1 MPNLDPSYL
10 DAPAIPAPAGHVSD
24 FEHPGGI
31 HRLAYF
37 AIILC
42 GALAALSSLFRI
54 ASRIMKKPRHIGI
67 GDFLLVAALGLYS
80 GFLYLCYE
88 IARFPGFLVHE
99 WNIRLRDTVDF
110 SWRLHLASN
119 FYGLTLL
126 CLKLAILIDWLHLF
140 NPRMQRNT
148 VFWTIHVLLIMNTIY
163 YISAF
168 FLDRFRC
175 SPIEKTW
182 NPLYVGGSCPIDAN
196 ALNIVSSLLNLISDF
211 IILLLPQWII
221 WRLNLTKAK
230 KLGASLLFVI
240 GIFATACGIARMVY
254 SIETLYSKD
263 YTYIYTTVGLW
274 SLGELTSGFLVIG
287 VPSIPKVYRS
297 LYSQPD
303 SIVHTMATRLRGTR
317 TADSGGG
324 AGRAHHVE
332 SGSGSANLPSWF
344 TPRPSSQSRDMWN
357 ITRDDGYGLLPDQHG
372 RAAYVEA
379 YPDPA
384 SSVELPEYAIIR
396 ETRVQISSQP
406 RLYSDG
412 SIKWQD
418 PK

>member
-1 MPNLDPSYL
+1 MSTSNSSYL

-24 FEHPGGI
+24 FENTGGI

-42 GALAALSSLFRI
+42 GVLAAFSSLLRI
-54 ASRIMKKPRHIGI
+54 ASRIIIKPRHIGI
-67 GDFLLVAALGLYS
+67 EDFFLVSAFGLYS

-88 IARFPGFLVHE
+88 IAIFPGFLVHA
-99 WNIRLRDTVDF
+99 WNVRLRDMVDF
-110 SWRLHLASN
+110 AWRLHLASN

-148 VFWTIHVLLIMNTIY
+148 MFWTILVLLIVNTIY

-175 SPIEKTW
+175 NPVEKTW

-211 IILLLPQWII
+211 IILLLPQWVI
-221 WRLNLTKAK
+221 WRLNLSKPK
-230 KLGASLLFVI
+230 KMGASLLFVI

-254 SIETLYSKD
+254 SIETLSSKD
-263 YTYIYTTVGLW
+263 LTHIYTTVGLW

-287 VPSIPKVYRS
+287 VPAVPKVYRS
-297 LYSQPD
+297 LKSK
-303 SIVHTMATRLRGTR
+303 SKTVLHTTTSRLRGTR
-317 TADSGGG
+317 MADSSGS
-324 AGRAHHVE
+324 AGRPHHMDN
-332 SGSGSANLPSWF
+332 GSGSRNMPSWF
-344 TPRPSSQSRDMWN
+344 KSPPLGESRDVWN
-357 ITRDDGYGLLPDQHG
+357 ATRDSGYDLLPDQHR

-379 YPDPA
+379 YPEPA

-396 ETRVQISSQP
+396 ETRVHVSSQP
-406 RLYSDG
+406 RIYGDG
-412 SIKWQD
+412 PIKWQD

>member
-1 MPNLDPSYL
+1 
-10 DAPAIPAPAGHVSD
+10 
-24 FEHPGGI
+24 
-31 HRLAYF
+31 
-37 AIILC
+37 
-42 GALAALSSLFRI
+42 
-54 ASRIMKKPRHIGI
+54 
-67 GDFLLVAALGLYS
+67 
-80 GFLYLCYE
+80 
-88 IARFPGFLVHE
+88 
-99 WNIRLRDTVDF
+99 
-110 SWRLHLASN
+110 
-119 FYGLTLL
+119 
-126 CLKLAILIDWLHLF
+126 
-140 NPRMQRNT
+140 
-148 VFWTIHVLLIMNTIY
+148 
-163 YISAF
+163 
-168 FLDRFRC
+168 
-175 SPIEKTW
+175 
-182 NPLYVGGSCPIDAN
+182 
-196 ALNIVSSLLNLISDF
+196 
-211 IILLLPQWII
+211 
-221 WRLNLTKAK
+221 
-230 KLGASLLFVI
+230 
-240 GIFATACGIARMVY
+240 MVY

-303 SIVHTMATRLRGTR
+303 SILHTMATRLRGTR
-317 TADSGGG
+317 TADSGGV

-332 SGSGSANLPSWF
+332 SGSGSADLPSWF

-357 ITRDDGYGLLPDQHG
+357 MTSDDGYGLLPDQHG

-379 YPDPA
+379 YSDPA